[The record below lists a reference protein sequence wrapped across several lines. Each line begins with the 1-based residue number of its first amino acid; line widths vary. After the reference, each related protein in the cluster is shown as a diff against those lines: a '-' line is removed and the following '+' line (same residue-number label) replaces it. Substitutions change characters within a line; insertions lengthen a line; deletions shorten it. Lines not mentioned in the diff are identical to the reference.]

1 MTSAPL
7 ESRNRNPANEPIR
20 AANLGL
26 SRESV
31 TDRLEETVGRIENVL
46 QNVSQ
51 PVASYAPAMREA
63 VAPSAVPLS
72 VVVPV
77 FNERKTIEQVIER
90 VASLAIEKQIIV
102 VDDGSTDGTREILA
116 RYVGCPGLEIVLHA
130 CNQGKGAALKSG
142 FERARGEVVIVQD
155 ADLEYDPQDILKVI
169 MPILNGESDVV
180 YGSRYLDACHQDP
193 SRLHRFGN
201 WLLTQLSN
209 YMTSNQ
215 LTDMETCYKAVRRTV
230 LDSITIE
237 QRRFGFEPEIT
248 AKLARRG
255 HRIVEVPV
263 SYRSRSWKE
272 GKKIGVRDLVNTLW
286 CIVRYRFG

>member
-7 ESRNRNPANEPIR
+7 ESRNRNPANEPMR
-20 AANLGL
+20 AAKVDVA
-26 SRESV
+26 RESV
-31 TDRLEETVGRIENVL
+31 TSRLEETVGRIENVL
-46 QNVSQ
+46 QSVSQ
-51 PVASYAPAMREA
+51 PVAFDSPASRE
-63 VAPSAVPLS
+63 AVPLS

-116 RYVGCPGLEIVLHA
+116 RFVGRPGLEIVLHA

-169 MPILNGESDVV
+169 RPILEGQTDVV

-209 YMTSNQ
+209 CMTSNR
-215 LTDMETCYKAVRRTV
+215 LTDMETCYKAIRRTV
-230 LDSITIE
+230 LHSITIE

-248 AKLARRG
+248 AKLARGG